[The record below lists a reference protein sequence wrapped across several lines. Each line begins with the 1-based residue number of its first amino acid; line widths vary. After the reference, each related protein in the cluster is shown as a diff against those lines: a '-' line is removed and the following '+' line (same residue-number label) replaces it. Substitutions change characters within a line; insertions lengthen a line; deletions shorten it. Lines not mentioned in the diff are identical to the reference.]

1 MWMKVGGRKAHLSHA
16 SAGLPQADR
25 LLRLS
30 PCDWKAGSNRIQSA
44 GWSAASPSIIG
55 IGEERMCFHDLERK
69 VKLSNFF
76 LENLALISG
85 HCCQDPQPL

>member
-1 MWMKVGGRKAHLSHA
+1 VYISESTNLVQEFLGEDVDESWREKGTSESCVRRA
-16 SAGLPQADR
+16 SAGRP
-25 LLRLS
+25 
-30 PCDWKAGSNRIQSA
+30 
-44 GWSAASPSIIG
+44 AAAAPSIIG
-55 IGEERMCFHDLERK
+55 IGEERMCFDDLERK